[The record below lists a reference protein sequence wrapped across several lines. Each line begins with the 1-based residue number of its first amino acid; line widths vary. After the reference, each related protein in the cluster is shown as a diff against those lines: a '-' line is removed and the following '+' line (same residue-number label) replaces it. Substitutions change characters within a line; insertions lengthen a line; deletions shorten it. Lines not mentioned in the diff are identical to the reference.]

1 MVPSTPCAAAAFA
14 AFELLA
20 PSPAPLQQAAGI
32 DALAGRVNTQVES
45 IQDVSALDFG
55 DMFVAD
61 EPLLSDDDA
70 PSLASA
76 DNSFA
81 PAKAMNKPH
90 NIVSLSAGQAPA
102 VQTRAPA
109 PSPSPVQSQR
119 ASSVALEADLSPAHR
134 KSSLAPLPVLPPT
147 QVPALSKIEALPSIS
162 SPATLT
168 VRRTA
173 SKKRPRASLSRPA
186 HILPESH
193 PAHPRSRLTF
203 ATAPETNLQEIES
216 ISCSSGAKD
225 EGKKESAPVTR
236 LRQARRSSI
245 APASRPQT
253 TTTAPLSPKVAPI
266 LIIEDEFSLHE
277 LEANDE
283 TFENLNE
290 INFGDL
296 SLPLA
301 GELARSTST
310 PARALTS
317 SISATGTFKISQL
330 SMGGSEEPFNTRRRT
345 TVAFALPSPPQQSIE
360 RHLDRSKHECDSTA
374 SQPMQPATLKRR
386 ASRAF
391 EPSDKENAPTEQPH
405 KPFVIKKAS
414 SLGQSR
420 TDRRNSF
427 APRARAAQRVEH
439 LTTPLLTL
447 SGTHDDAP
455 LTIIHLT
462 PRVDP
467 PPDDSQRLTKITTI
481 RTNVAPGKQKGGLTL
496 PRDFAFRSHHET
508 RELERKRRAVERERD
523 MAQTPFVEPTEVVHV
538 KPATKAVPFNFST
551 TSRKA
556 YHREADEV
564 NECEPGKRLHPHLD
578 RPNPKALGKQPLKA
592 GLSLASKSITKS
604 TLDLSSSKTIS
615 GTVASAPEW
624 VSRTEQR
631 QRERQDWSRRQRE
644 REEARQQSLQTEIKV
659 KQEQERNKLQALR
672 ASLRDLPASKAT
684 SPGPAGALGA
694 SCMDTGTHDS
704 PRSVTDASGR
714 AIKDNQARASASRPA
729 LSPRTSQSS
738 LSSTSSSLSPPSLG
752 ASGLVGSA
760 TQAGSRPYPS
770 PGLIRRV
777 SSGNYSSSPLS
788 SSSRRGRHRQDS
800 ISSTLSSTDATSFED
815 SEDDKLPDKLTPPTH
830 AGSGMSTSALLAD
843 ADPGPATSTGPSGLT
858 ASAPSRR
865 TSTGIPLANAH
876 HSQSSSEQSASTSS
890 AATGFATNPLPIS
903 ISNNGAPS
911 SVRLSTTPLF
921 PSPLAQ
927 ASGPEEDADNAKGD
941 DGDGESEDDE
951 DEEEELVNT
960 WAGRTRTGSSNL
972 GAAGSPLAKEASL
985 PLFGEPDMSPL
996 AQTVS
1001 LPTIESAGDSPE
1013 HSSATPRAR
1022 ERASDRRSPAPRDSS
1037 PEVDSAKTAR
1047 AARVRSISSRSGSF
1061 VGSSSS
1067 QEESP
1072 SSRRR
1077 SRGDAFGSLSLE
1089 TNRTGLASSPRNS
1102 VIMPSSASSSPSSPA
1117 MSAAANSLSRRAS
1130 INLVS
1135 PPRPFAPG
1143 SPGLS
1148 RNSRTSLSGQLSSP
1162 ALSPFPAAPPPAE
1175 AIKLQ
1180 KVPESVR
1187 TALELRPSM
1196 PVSSDAGDA
1205 SGLNATFSGISA
1217 TSTGEIRV
1225 PKTPSATRA
1234 PSPASGSAS
1243 PSMHSGNRSQ
1253 STSQASSRGP
1263 SRAGSRPVSRTSSR
1277 ENLAGSTSQSP
1288 PATAVPGSS
1297 LAHSSASPAFSPM
1310 FSFQSGRLAGPS
1322 VTPGNRSRSKSVFT
1336 SPSSDPFSMS
1346 SGSSADL
1353 GVSPLSLGLSPLAE
1367 ASAVD
1372 PASFS
1377 QHRRT
1382 TSQRDPTRGAGRLS
1396 SHRMSIAPGENL
1408 LSASVGSSHGIGGNH
1423 SRRTEDDTTK
1433 EYAQF
1438 LLETREAKM
1447 RKWRT
1452 SALAAEG
1459 KTPGG
1464 HARSSSWGGA
1474 DLVRGGSSSSSKPP
1488 LETDITA
1495 AEGVGFGIGIGSKEF
1510 EWVDWMDE
1518 YNKMKEAK
1526 LRAEREARGDVT
1538 EDTEGEL
1545 SQSASAVVTESTKGE
1560 RFGAHCY
1567 RSLWLISFSHAA
1579 SEYNPFEATA
1589 ATMNLGGGDAFLTPN
1604 LPSQQANQYF
1614 PLGGL
1619 STSSSSSAFQPKP
1632 TSAPTTSVPYEP
1644 LSRTTSRLSTTTG
1657 SPGVKKRRNFN
1668 KLGHKIDAWWSAV
1681 RSSFSATPEEELR
1694 HRAQG
1699 RRTSVDHSVPTSE
1712 LVPIISRPSGT
1723 FVRPTTPKRPSL
1735 RNVSS
1740 AQDLKSRPTTAD
1752 AEADKA
1758 QSQADTSRS
1767 RFVPA
1772 GALAPGARVVSTGR
1786 LAPPK
1791 QTLSSS
1797 GSDPES
1803 EGGTARSDS
1812 RKRNPGL
1819 SLNLGP
1825 SFNALVPP
1833 KRNSSLPSATTSHS
1847 SSSNSGSGR
1856 QSSSL
1861 GGHFFSPPL
1870 PTSTM
1875 ATPSEPVRIQPRADT
1890 STLPEPAPWDQ
1901 TPYIVPTSTAF
1912 PVRSVPASSGSKDA
1926 KEPKNAPNFSMHTV
1940 RQQIRFRL
1948 VSAKEVCDKELRKI
1962 VHGISA
1968 YVEAELHHELATPGL
1983 PAAPFE
1989 EGQFGE
1995 MAIEDPLAPA
2005 PTTFEMDSE
2014 SEALADVDQEE
2025 NAGYT
2030 DSDGATSR
2038 PQSRVKGPLLSTG
2051 TPSSAS
2057 SGTRRP
2063 SVTTTQRARSP
2074 RRASLAPRKR
2084 HLTSAPRNPDFS
2096 GYSLTDSRQK
2106 SRAGSATSSRSNSRS
2121 RSPMPPQLR
2130 TVSTGSRS
2138 PGHSSQSA
2146 AAGNANLAQSA
2157 FIVLLQ
2163 EIITVA
2169 TEILDTPVTKLTNQ
2183 PGTCAEFINRVQQ
2196 IGKAWEDNPELPC
2209 RGWYVQL
2216 LLAVAGLSRVIE
2228 WWEAEK
2234 GFWSFEDADDADAEP
2249 ILFVAKAATGNEDK
2263 APGSELQRG
2272 RGDSQSSYVEP
2283 MSLPAPSKWSP
2294 LGIDLGVPAP
2304 EQMREDAT
2312 TIVDQARPE
2321 RPGAPEGRTSQEFA
2335 DQRAADLRQ
2344 TVDEIRSSTL
2354 LMELSLDGQLFQF
2367 LSSAWEELT
2376 GLIPS
2381 ECIDLPISEFVY
2393 PDDAAVFAE
2402 ATRQLEAD
2410 DSHTVEVSFRLRV
2423 GATSQSSQDEEPP
2436 DDLYEAMEGKGMLML
2451 DGLTGRPSHTM
2462 WVIRPAPLSPDMAA
2476 QQDEALARYG
2486 IDTRPRRAASDPTVP
2501 LPTKPFSLETVL
2513 CRICERPTPVWFF
2526 EKHNETCNE
2535 THRLE
2540 GDISECNDR
2549 LKELASTIDEISM
2562 AIEDFEGADQPPE
2575 YRGIPLK
2582 VSPDA
2587 PTPPNYLE
2595 NLKPPLSPKPQG
2607 HQVKKNQHR
2616 VLDLLHDIL
2625 QTAESISTPA
2635 VHDDTV
2641 DVPIQEQRL
2650 LSPNSESN
2658 LAVVMRWQRPTV
2670 EEAALNRLVADV
2682 DDQIRFKLNSVIR
2695 LRNTILYAEK
2705 VRQEWEQKAS
2715 EALANAAQ
2723 EQQQEQQVT
2732 TDWRDQSPF
2741 ESPALQPVPSHDES
2755 PQAIDLLD
2763 LPRPAAAVRRPSSNV
2778 LGLLSP
2784 SLSPD
2789 EGIASSVGSPPAASL
2804 LLSPRIP
2811 SGVPTKN
2818 KGSSIKDFK
2827 ILKPISKGAF
2837 GSVYLAKKITTGDYY
2852 AIKQLKKSD
2861 MVAKNQVTNV
2871 KAERMILMTQTDS
2884 NFVVK
2889 LYYTFQSKDYL
2900 YLVMEYLNGGDCA
2913 ALVKNLGE
2921 LPEDWA
2927 RRYIAEVINGL
2938 EYLHASG
2945 IVHRDLKP
2953 DNLLIDSKGHLK
2965 LTDFGLSRIGLL
2977 GRQTQMPLTRDRWR
2991 ANSNSKDSAVSNT
3004 SSPSSTPANALGA
3017 SIGPSYFG
3025 NVTDSFSLDTP
3036 SSESGSHTRAKPT
3049 PSLSE
3054 MKLALTERAKTDK
3067 NAKGKDVSEAAPRKF
3082 VGTPDYLAPESILG
3096 VGTDAC
3102 VDWWALGVICYE
3114 FLYGFPPFH
3123 DETPEKVFEN
3133 ILSRRIQWHEDL
3145 VDYSPEARDFMEKL
3159 LATDPS
3165 KRLGAKGAAEVKSHS
3180 WLKGIDWANLLDGEV
3195 DFVPQVSDPENTEY
3209 FDPRGATESMFADDD
3224 IADEELKIQP
3234 APTPNKARQSPM
3246 RVVSQSATGSIG
3258 RRARRERSETEPS
3271 PQADFGAFTFRN
3283 LTVLKQA
3290 NDDVIRKMRDEQL
3303 LPPIS
3308 HALDSPS
3315 MQARALPSW
3324 AKGKPRTG
3332 SVDMRAFM
3340 PPSPSS
3346 PSSASNSSNPS
3357 RQTAPSSPYSAHSR
3371 RQSEVP
3377 IALERFKARGPAVAT
3392 MEQPGR
3398 RSSVPARTRSLS
3410 MSERERPAKDSW
3422 APHERRRTSAQSMS
3436 PSPEQVRVPLPP
3448 LSIPGAKPRA
3458 DSESSNSSMMQ
3469 PASAPVPAPLASSS
3483 VGSAPSSSVPA
3494 SSGLSTLD
3502 VLIAGRNPIVTRMLE
3517 TIMQR
3522 LGARVVCLNDGGE
3535 ALLVAQGVAFDLV
3548 LSDLTL
3554 PTISG
3559 ESMARMIKSTKGPS
3573 QHAKIVA
3580 MCSHSSAIDASR
3592 SLFDGILPKP
3602 VLRDDLLDLLRDL
3615 GFVLAD
3621 KTKVGDRRGSG
3632 EDRRGS
3638 GDAASVLDG
3647 GMIAGVTRSDP
3658 DSSAVTFMLYLVGLG
3673 LSDEKD
3679 VTVRGLE
3686 AIKRSERVYLEA
3698 YTSILGVG
3706 KDRLEAF
3713 YGKQV
3718 IVADREK
3725 VELEADDILRDAD
3738 KVDVSFLVVGDPF
3751 GATTHADLLLRADA
3765 LSIPYTVIHNASI
3778 MNAVGALGLALYN
3791 YGQTVSIPF
3800 FTDTWRPDSWLARV
3814 RDNSRLGLHTLCLL
3828 DIKVKE
3834 QSEENMARGRKIYEP
3849 PRYMSV
3855 PTAISQ
3861 LLSVLDDE
3869 GSDERSSEKAASPAA
3884 EQLDPSTTLAISCS
3898 RIGDPSQVFVAG
3910 TLEEL
3915 SKLDEEKFGPPL
3927 HSFVIVGRT
3936 FHALERDF
3944 ARRWAVNVE
3953 NWNRIAKDVYGVRD

>member
-1 MVPSTPCAAAAFA
+1 MDAEPRQGSPSG
-14 AFELLA
+14 
-20 PSPAPLQQAAGI
+20 S
-32 DALAGRVNTQVES
+32 
-45 IQDVSALDFG
+45 
-55 DMFVAD
+55 
-61 EPLLSDDDA
+61 DA
-70 PSLASA
+70 P
-76 DNSFA
+76 
-81 PAKAMNKPH
+81 
-90 NIVSLSAGQAPA
+90 
-102 VQTRAPA
+102 
-109 PSPSPVQSQR
+109 
-119 ASSVALEADLSPAHR
+119 
-134 KSSLAPLPVLPPT
+134 
-147 QVPALSKIEALPSIS
+147 
-162 SPATLT
+162 
-168 VRRTA
+168 
-173 SKKRPRASLSRPA
+173 RPA
-186 HILPESH
+186 I
-193 PAHPRSRLTF
+193 
-203 ATAPETNLQEIES
+203 
-216 ISCSSGAKD
+216 
-225 EGKKESAPVTR
+225 
-236 LRQARRSSI
+236 
-245 APASRPQT
+245 
-253 TTTAPLSPKVAPI
+253 
-266 LIIEDEFSLHE
+266 
-277 LEANDE
+277 
-283 TFENLNE
+283 
-290 INFGDL
+290 
-296 SLPLA
+296 
-301 GELARSTST
+301 
-310 PARALTS
+310 RADQQ
-317 SISATGTFKISQL
+317 TGT
-330 SMGGSEEPFNTRRRT
+330 SE
-345 TVAFALPSPPQQSIE
+345 
-360 RHLDRSKHECDSTA
+360 
-374 SQPMQPATLKRR
+374 
-386 ASRAF
+386 
-391 EPSDKENAPTEQPH
+391 
-405 KPFVIKKAS
+405 
-414 SLGQSR
+414 G
-420 TDRRNSF
+420 
-427 APRARAAQRVEH
+427 AR
-439 LTTPLLTL
+439 
-447 SGTHDDAP
+447 
-455 LTIIHLT
+455 
-462 PRVDP
+462 
-467 PPDDSQRLTKITTI
+467 I
-481 RTNVAPGKQKGGLTL
+481 RPG
-496 PRDFAFRSHHET
+496 
-508 RELERKRRAVERERD
+508 
-523 MAQTPFVEPTEVVHV
+523 
-538 KPATKAVPFNFST
+538 
-551 TSRKA
+551 
-556 YHREADEV
+556 
-564 NECEPGKRLHPHLD
+564 
-578 RPNPKALGKQPLKA
+578 
-592 GLSLASKSITKS
+592 
-604 TLDLSSSKTIS
+604 
-615 GTVASAPEW
+615 
-624 VSRTEQR
+624 
-631 QRERQDWSRRQRE
+631 
-644 REEARQQSLQTEIKV
+644 
-659 KQEQERNKLQALR
+659 
-672 ASLRDLPASKAT
+672 
-684 SPGPAGALGA
+684 
-694 SCMDTGTHDS
+694 
-704 PRSVTDASGR
+704 
-714 AIKDNQARASASRPA
+714 

-738 LSSTSSSLSPPSLG
+738 LSSTSSSLSPPSLAAG
-752 ASGLVGSA
+752 YTNLA
-760 TQAGSRPYPS
+760 TNTSSTSSRPYPS

-788 SSSRRGRHRQDS
+788 ASSTSGGGQRRQRQRQDS
-800 ISSTLSSTDATSFED
+800 ISSTLSSTDATSFDD
-815 SEDDKLPDKLTPPTH
+815 SEDDNNNIKAH
-830 AGSGMSTSALLAD
+830 AGMSMNASSATEA
-843 ADPGPATSTGPSGLT
+843 ATSEPPSPTSVAPSGLT
-858 ASAPSRR
+858 ASAPGRR
-865 TSTGIPLANAH
+865 TSAGIPLAGA
-876 HSQSSSEQSASTSS
+876 EAYSATSS
-890 AATGFATNPLPIS
+890 ATGFATNPLPIS
-903 ISNNGAPS
+903 ISNAGAPA

-927 ASGPEEDADNAKGD
+927 ASGPEEDVDTARGE
-941 DGDGESEDDE
+941 DGDGETEDEDE
-951 DEEEELVNT
+951 DEDADEEEEDEGDLSNT
-960 WAGRTRTGSSNL
+960 WAGRARTNSSNL

-1001 LPTIESAGDSPE
+1001 LPSIDSARDSPDQ
-1013 HSSATPRAR
+1013 SGATPRAR
-1022 ERASDRRSPAPRDSS
+1022 DRAPHRRSPTPRDSS
-1037 PEVDSAKTAR
+1037 PEVDPTKTAR

-1089 TNRTGLASSPRNS
+1089 TSRTALASSPRNS
-1102 VIMPSSASSSPSSPA
+1102 VIIPGSNSPSPSSPA
-1117 MSAAANSLSRRAS
+1117 MSNAASSLSRRAS

-1187 TALELRPSM
+1187 TALELRPALSA
-1196 PVSSDAGDA
+1196 SSAGSGDA
-1205 SGLNATFSGISA
+1205 SALSA
-1217 TSTGEIRV
+1217 GFVGVAGMSAGEIRV

-1243 PSMHSGNRSQ
+1243 PSMHSANRSQ

-1263 SRAGSRPVSRTSSR
+1263 SRPGSRPASRASSR
-1277 ENLAGSTSQSP
+1277 ENLALSTSQSP

-1297 LAHSSASPAFSPM
+1297 PAHSSASSAFSPL
-1310 FSFQSGRLAGPS
+1310 FSFQTGRLAGPATS
-1322 VTPGNRSRSKSVFT
+1322 VGNRTRSKSVYT
-1336 SPSSDPFSMS
+1336 SPSSDPFSAS
-1346 SGSSADL
+1346 SASSADL

-1367 ASAVD
+1367 ASAAD
-1372 PASFS
+1372 SGSFG

-1382 TSQRDPTRGAGRLS
+1382 TSQRDPTRGGGRLS
-1396 SHRMSIAPGENL
+1396 SHRMSIAPGESL
-1408 LSASVGSSHGIGGNH
+1408 LSASVGSSHGSGGPLG
-1423 SRRTEDDTTK
+1423 RRMEDDTTK

-1452 SALAAEG
+1452 SALVAEG
-1459 KTPGG
+1459 KSAGGGAGG
-1464 HARSSSWGGA
+1464 HARSSSWAGA
-1474 DLVRGGSSSSSKPP
+1474 DSTRLTGGSSSTARQPI
-1488 LETDITA
+1488 ETDITA
-1495 AEGVGFGIGIGSKEF
+1495 AEGVGFGIGLGSKEF

-1538 EDTEGEL
+1538 EDMEGEL
-1545 SQSASAVVTESTKGE
+1545 SQTTSAQVTESTK
-1560 RFGAHCY
+1560 
-1567 RSLWLISFSHAA
+1567 A

-1589 ATMNLGGGDAFLTPN
+1589 ATMNFGASASFLTPN
-1604 LPSQQANQYF
+1604 LPSQQNAQYF
-1614 PLGGL
+1614 PLGGVQG
-1619 STSSSSSAFQPKP
+1619 SSSSSAFEPKP
-1632 TSAPTTSVPYEP
+1632 TSAPTTSVPFEP
-1644 LSRTTSRLSTTTG
+1644 LSRTASRLSTTTG

-1681 RSSFSATPEEELR
+1681 RSSFSTTPEEELR
-1694 HRAQG
+1694 SRAQG
-1699 RRTSVDHSVPTSE
+1699 RRTSVDHSIPTAD
-1712 LVPIISRPSGT
+1712 LAPIISRPSGT
-1723 FVRPTTPKRPSL
+1723 FARPATPKRPSL

-1740 AQDLKSRPTTAD
+1740 AQDLKSRPST
-1752 AEADKA
+1752 AEADKVQEQTEGGKA
-1758 QSQADTSRS
+1758 TPS

-1825 SFNALVPP
+1825 SFNSLVPP

-1847 SSSNSGSGR
+1847 SSSNSGSGK

-1870 PTSTM
+1870 ATSTM
-1875 ATPSEPVRIQPRADT
+1875 ATPSEPMRIHSRTDS
-1890 STLPEPAPWDQ
+1890 STMPEPAPWDQ

-1912 PVRSVPASSGSKDA
+1912 PVRNVPAISAIKDT

-1968 YVEAELHHELATPGL
+1968 YVEAELHHELATP
-1983 PAAPFE
+1983 APPTRFE
-1989 EGQFGE
+1989 EGQFGD
-1995 MAIEDPLAPA
+1995 MSVEDTGAGAPA
-2005 PTTFEMDSE
+2005 TFEMDSE
-2014 SEALADVDQEE
+2014 SEALADIDHEDA
-2025 NAGYT
+2025 AGYT

-2038 PQSRVKGPLLSTG
+2038 PQSRVKSPLLSPG

-2063 SVTTTQRARSP
+2063 SASATQRARSP
-2074 RRASLAPRKR
+2074 RRASLAAPRKR
-2084 HLTSAPRNPDFS
+2084 HLTAAPRNPDFS

-2130 TVSTGSRS
+2130 TVSAGSRS
-2138 PGHSSQSA
+2138 PGHSSHSTTA
-2146 AAGNANLAQSA
+2146 ATATANLAQSA

-2196 IGKAWEDNPELPC
+2196 IGKAWEDNSELPC

-2249 ILFVAKAATGNEDK
+2249 ILFVAKPSAGVEDK

-2304 EQMREDAT
+2304 EPPRNDSVEAT
-2312 TIVDQARPE
+2312 AGSQPPE
-2321 RPGAPEGRTSQEFA
+2321 LEMRTSQEFA

-2376 GLIPS
+2376 GLVTS
-2381 ECIDLPISEFVY
+2381 ECIDLPISDFVY

-2423 GATSQSSQDEEPP
+2423 GATSQSSQDEEAPE
-2436 DDLYEAMEGKGMLML
+2436 DLYEAMEGKGMLML

-2462 WVIRPAPLSPDMAA
+2462 WVIRPAPLSPDLAQ

-2486 IDTRPRRAASDPTVP
+2486 IDTRQKRSASDPTAP
-2501 LPTKPFSLETVL
+2501 LPGPFSLETVL

-2549 LKELASTIDEISM
+2549 LKELVSTIDEISC
-2562 AIEDFEGADQPPE
+2562 AIEEAESTDHPPE
-2575 YRGIPLK
+2575 YRGIPL
-2582 VSPDA
+2582 VVPAEA

-2595 NLKPPLSPKPQG
+2595 NLKLPLSPKPQA

-2625 QTAESISTPA
+2625 QTAASISTPA
-2635 VHDDTV
+2635 VQDDAV
-2641 DVPIQEQRL
+2641 DVPMHEQRL

-2715 EALANAAQ
+2715 EALAMAVQ
-2723 EQQQEQQVT
+2723 EQPPQQVT
-2732 TDWRDQSPF
+2732 QASTDWRDQSPF
-2741 ESPALQPVPSHDES
+2741 ESPALQPVPTHDES

-2763 LPRPAAAVRRPSSNV
+2763 LPRPAAAARRPSSNV

-2789 EGIASSVGSPPAASL
+2789 DGINSSLGSPPAASL

-2927 RRYIAEVINGL
+2927 RRYVAEVINGL

-2977 GRQTQMPLTRDRWR
+2977 GRQTQMPLTRERWR
-2991 ANSNSKDSAVSNT
+2991 TNSNSKDSAVSNT
-3004 SSPSSTPANALGA
+3004 SSPSSTPANALAA
-3017 SIGPSYFG
+3017 SAGPSYFG
-3025 NVTDSFSLDTP
+3025 SVMDSFSLDTP
-3036 SSESGSHTRAKPT
+3036 SSESGSHTRPKPT
-3049 PSLSE
+3049 PSGSE
-3054 MKLALTERAKTDK
+3054 AKVALTERTKTDK
-3067 NAKGKDVSEAAPRKF
+3067 GAKSSEAVEPAPRKF

-3145 VDYSPEARDFMEKL
+3145 VDYSPDARDFMEKL
-3159 LATDPS
+3159 LTTDPG
-3165 KRLGAKGAAEVKSHS
+3165 KRLGAQGAAEVKAHP
-3180 WLKGIDWANLLDGEV
+3180 WLKDIDWDNLLNGEV
-3195 DFVPQVSDPENTEY
+3195 DFVPQVNDPENTEY

-3224 IADEELKIQP
+3224 IADEELKIQA
-3234 APTPNKARQSPM
+3234 APTASMARQSPL
-3246 RVVSQSATGSIG
+3246 RVASQSSAKGSVG
-3258 RRARRERSETEPS
+3258 RRTRRERSETAPS

-3308 HALDSPS
+3308 SALESPS
-3315 MQARALPSW
+3315 LQPRPLPSW
-3324 AKGKPRTG
+3324 TKGKPRTG
-3332 SVDMRAFM
+3332 SVDIRAFI

-3377 IALERFKARGPAVAT
+3377 VALDRFKARPPAVAAV
-3392 MEQPGR
+3392 EQTNR
-3398 RSSVPARTRSLS
+3398 RGSLPMRSRSLS
-3410 MSERERPAKDSW
+3410 MSERERPAKESW

-3436 PSPEQVRVPLPP
+3436 PSPEQVRMPLPP

-3458 DSESSNSSMMQ
+3458 DSESSGSSAIQQ
-3469 PASAPVPAPLASSS
+3469 PASAPIPAPLASSS
-3483 VGSAPSSSVPA
+3483 VGSAPPLSIPP

-3535 ALLVAQGVAFDLV
+3535 ALLVAQGVPFDLV

-3647 GMIAGVTRSDP
+3647 S
-3658 DSSAVTFMLYLVGLG
+3658 
-3673 LSDEKD
+3673 
-3679 VTVRGLE
+3679 
-3686 AIKRSERVYLEA
+3686 
-3698 YTSILGVG
+3698 
-3706 KDRLEAF
+3706 
-3713 YGKQV
+3713 
-3718 IVADREK
+3718 
-3725 VELEADDILRDAD
+3725 
-3738 KVDVSFLVVGDPF
+3738 
-3751 GATTHADLLLRADA
+3751 
-3765 LSIPYTVIHNASI
+3765 
-3778 MNAVGALGLALYN
+3778 
-3791 YGQTVSIPF
+3791 
-3800 FTDTWRPDSWLARV
+3800 
-3814 RDNSRLGLHTLCLL
+3814 
-3828 DIKVKE
+3828 
-3834 QSEENMARGRKIYEP
+3834 
-3849 PRYMSV
+3849 
-3855 PTAISQ
+3855 
-3861 LLSVLDDE
+3861 
-3869 GSDERSSEKAASPAA
+3869 
-3884 EQLDPSTTLAISCS
+3884 
-3898 RIGDPSQVFVAG
+3898 VAG
-3910 TLEEL
+3910 
-3915 SKLDEEKFGPPL
+3915 
-3927 HSFVIVGRT
+3927 
-3936 FHALERDF
+3936 
-3944 ARRWAVNVE
+3944 
-3953 NWNRIAKDVYGVRD
+3953 